1 MVDERRNF
9 IGSRATPKR
18 LCLGRVGRRR
28 RCSPICR
35 SQRAAEQDSVRVFA
49 SFPHSVLDSEAPS
62 MKSFPGAWC
71 EQGRSFLNTGDCH
84 ECFVN
89 AAVKGRAHSA
99 ENLYSEMQKTFA
111 TGPSADVLSALR
123 RKAAEYLRRVA
134 ESRRCLLEP
143 SAFFFIWRVDLIWA
157 DRVFGKRRT
166 IGKQRCSFQRIGI
179 QPILVLEQ
187 RHEVIKRHVAGGNE
201 LACAPAVK
209 ATGQYCSVL
218 EFIRQVCYARALP
231 DELGR

>member
-62 MKSFPGAWC
+62 MKSFPGAWY

-134 ESRRCLLEP
+134 GSRGCCFRPVKLRRIWIGLLG
-143 SAFFFIWRVDLIWA
+143 AGV
-157 DRVFGKRRT
+157 
-166 IGKQRCSFQRIGI
+166 
-179 QPILVLEQ
+179 VLEQ
-187 RHEVIKRHVAGGNE
+187 RHEVIKRHVAGGDE
-201 LACAPAVK
+201 LTCAP
-209 ATGQYCSVL
+209 GGEGYRSILLSSRIYSSVL
-218 EFIRQVCYARALP
+218 LRPRSS
-231 DELGR
+231 GRTRSLKGFHTAITAEC